1 MDAARRARLGQK
13 WSCFSCGRKFYDL
26 NREEPICPRCETDQ
40 RNAPP
45 PEKRIGAKKAS
56 KKKATK
62 KKTTKKAPAKA
73 TIEAPA
79 KATIEAPKKATKEA
93 PKKATKK
100 APKRAP
106 KKATSDPSPALG
118 DEEELAPDDLE
129 LGIDEVEDIDLNE
142 ADLGDDTDVAKG
154 KPAG

>member
-45 PEKRIGAKKAS
+45 PEKRIGG
-56 KKKATK
+56 
-62 KKTTKKAPAKA
+62 
-73 TIEAPA
+73 
-79 KATIEAPKKATKEA
+79 
-93 PKKATKK
+93 
-100 APKRAP
+100 

-142 ADLGDDTDVAKG
+142 ADLGDDTEVAKG